1 MGLGPSKP
9 SVQELSILKSQV
21 DACTHEIAEAIRR
34 ADVLLLCAGAGF
46 SADSGLAV
54 YEDIAGVKAY
64 QDLGYKYHNVCRPEW
79 LSHDPEIFY
88 GFWGTCFNDYRKTQ
102 PHDGYAIIRKW
113 RDARFASTSR
123 VARSIRMAIQER
135 QASQKASASSAS
147 APGPAYEVDGAAGA
161 FYVFTSNV
169 DGHAFDYFEPEEVR
183 ECHGNTEVWQCGSMP
198 PCCKQT
204 WRAAEKFK
212 FAVDMKK
219 MRAPA
224 KRSSVTPAM
233 EKPEKP
239 NEVAEGNS
247 TARLGSVK
255 LPFGLRRNPLQNLP
269 KEVRKEASAHV
280 ASSFGRK
287 DANWPCCPFCNGHA
301 RPRVLMFND
310 SHWVSDFEQESRFQL
325 WREVLVDVGRSLNV
339 SHGRMMRLLILEIG
353 CGGTVPTVRST
364 VESTA
369 LQLKSAADVTVA
381 RINPDFPLPDRLYPP
396 SMYLRYLAL
405 PMGALQGLKKVN
417 EHYMQMTTRGRHDAA
432 HKTAQKAAKA
442 PKAPAPAAN
451 TVARSRSPKR
461 SKEEKPEKKE
471 PPKQEVKKEEEKKEA
486 LKEEAKEEESSA
498 EPARHSAAKAK
509 AKARAK
515 RKTNS
520 SRAGRLS
527 PNRDKQPERTPPAPR
542 SASRAQT
549 KKAPKAAPKAAP
561 EPSNSTPAMRTL
573 D

>member
-1 MGLGPSKP
+1 MGLGPSRP

-64 QDLGYKYHNVCRPEW
+64 QELGYKYHNVCRPEW

-169 DGHAFDYFEPEEVR
+169 DGHSFDYFEPEEVR

-224 KRSSVTPAM
+224 KRSSVTKGM
-233 EKPEKP
+233 EKP

-247 TARLGSVK
+247 TPRLGSVK

-269 KEVRKEASAHV
+269 KEARKEAAAHV

-287 DANWPCCPFCNGHA
+287 DNNWPCCPFCNGPA

-310 SHWVSDFEQESRFQL
+310 SHWVSDFEQESRFQQ

-353 CGGTVPTVRST
+353 CGGRVPTVRST
-364 VESTA
+364 CESTA

-405 PMGALQGLKKVN
+405 PLGALEGLKKVN
-417 EHYMQMTTRGRHDAA
+417 EHYMQMTGRGRNEAA
-432 HKTAQKAAKA
+432 HQGGQKA
-442 PKAPAPAAN
+442 PKAPTPAAK

-461 SKEEKPEKKE
+461 SKEEKAEQKE
-471 PPKQEVKKEEEKKEA
+471 PAKDEVKKEEEEKKEA
-486 LKEEAKEEESSA
+486 LKEEVKEEEAST
-498 EPARHSAAKAK
+498 EPVRRGAAKAKAK

-520 SRAGRLS
+520 SRRSGRLS

-549 KKAPKAAPKAAP
+549 KKAPKAARP
-561 EPSNSTPAMRTL
+561 PA
-573 D
+573 